1 MLAQSRAAK
10 TFERCISRLFSTTQT
25 KETEPHCYMKITR
38 DGEAIGTL
46 TFRLKLKD
54 CPRTVNNFL
63 AICSG
68 ENKEKLTYKGSP
80 FHRIVTGFMV

>member
-1 MLAQSRAAK
+1 
-10 TFERCISRLFSTTQT
+10 
-25 KETEPHCYMKITR
+25 MKVTR

-46 TFRLKLKD
+46 TFRLYHDD
-54 CPRTVNNFL
+54 CPRTVKNFI

-68 ENKEKLTYKGSP
+68 DNKDKLTYKGSP